1 MMSLKFDT
9 LLNLGTGK
17 IKNSTPHLLKIN
29 RSQAIS
35 RVHKKV
41 SFQSLQMATNN
52 LEMFVIS
59 YNNI

>member
-17 IKNSTPHLLKIN
+17 IKNGTPHLLEIN
-29 RSQAIS
+29 RSQAIY

-41 SFQSLQMATNN
+41 SFQSFTNGYQQFGNVCHKLQ
-52 LEMFVIS
+52 
-59 YNNI
+59 